1 MTQEKLADCTLSNEA
16 VPGKNPDGFQANLK
30 ESM

>member
-1 MTQEKLADCTLSNEA
+1 MTQEKLVDCTLSSEA
-16 VPGKNPDGFQANLK
+16 MPGKSPDGFQANLK